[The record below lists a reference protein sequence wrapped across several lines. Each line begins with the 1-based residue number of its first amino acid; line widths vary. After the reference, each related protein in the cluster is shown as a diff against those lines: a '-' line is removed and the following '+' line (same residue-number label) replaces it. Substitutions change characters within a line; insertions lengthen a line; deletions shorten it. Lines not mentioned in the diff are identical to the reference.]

1 MSETPSAAA
10 LLFTDAAG
18 RVVFV
23 DSNFLRMF
31 GYIDFGEIVGE
42 PLSQVLGLG
51 HRETQDLLHELS
63 RTGSIRE
70 RRLSLADRRGQVQ
83 VITCTG
89 VATYDERGEFI
100 GADLTFTSAA
110 EAALHEQAA
119 RHHFDTL
126 NRHIR
131 QTYDELGNSAVPDID
146 REGQLLTLYLKSHL
160 DALTVLLSRLAGY
173 RVCDTLGRVFTD
185 TVREHDWPLMLSGS
199 MISLLPGA
207 PPPRE
212 AYRQL
217 LATLIGYASGVVG
230 RRRVVTELAAVHH
243 HTDPQV
249 QTLADACGLSDL
261 LTL

>member
-1 MSETPSAAA
+1 MSESPSAAA

-23 DSNFLRMF
+23 DSNFLRIF
-31 GYIDFGEIVGE
+31 GYTDFGEIVGE
-42 PLSQVLGLG
+42 PLSHVLGIG
-51 HRETQDLLHELS
+51 HRDAQELMHELA
-63 RTGSIRE
+63 RTGRIHE
-70 RRLSLADRRGQVQ
+70 RRLNLTDRRGHVQ
-83 VITCTG
+83 VMTCAG

-110 EAALHEQAA
+110 EAAVHEQAA

-131 QTYDELGNSAVPDID
+131 QTYDELGSGAVPDID
-146 REGQLLTLYLKSHL
+146 RESQLLTLYLKSHL

-173 RVCDTLGRVFTD
+173 RVCDTLARIFGD
-185 TVREHDWPLMLSGS
+185 TVRKHGWPLMLRGS
-199 MISLLPGA
+199 MISLLPGTI
-207 PPPRE
+207 PPRE
-212 AYRQL
+212 AYREL
-217 LATLIGYASGVVG
+217 LAALIGYAGGVVG
-230 RRRVVTELAAVHH
+230 RRRVVTELAAVHR

-249 QTLADACGLSDL
+249 QMLADACGLSDL